1 MMAKVTLA
9 LIKQVR
15 EDTGA
20 GMLAVKKA
28 LDKADGDPNKAKDIL
43 REEGVQEAGKR
54 QGRKAQ
60 QGLVAYR
67 IVDEDGKKVGYAL
80 ELNSETDFVAETPQF
95 VKVGEKIIDAA
106 VAAHAKNADEVL
118 NAPTDDGKVSDTITQ
133 AAALFKEH
141 IKLGVFQRIE
151 GDNIDFYAHKK
162 SQEFPPSTIS
172 MIATDAKGASIAH
185 DVALQISAMSPRWLK
200 EEDVPA
206 DVVKHEEE
214 VEANKFRAA
223 GKPEKIIPM
232 IVKGSVKSFYKETVL
247 LDQEFVKDP
256 HKSVGQLFKE
266 NGAQAQAF
274 LRIEVGK
281 ADAEK
286 AAEKVADSAE

>member
-1 MMAKVTLA
+1 MAAKITLA

-60 QGLVAYR
+60 QGLVAYK
-67 IVDEDGKKVGYAL
+67 IVEEGDKKVGYAV
-80 ELNSETDFVAETPQF
+80 ELNSETDFVSETPQF
-95 VKVGEKIIDAA
+95 IEVGDKIINAI
-106 VAAHAKNADEVL
+106 VAAKATNRDEALAAK
-118 NAPTDDGKVSDTITQ
+118 TDDGTVSDTVTQ

-141 IKLGVFQRIE
+141 VKLGVFERIE
-151 GDNIDFYAHKK
+151 GDSIDVYAHRK
-162 SQEFPPSTIS
+162 SQEFPPSTVS
-172 MIATDAKGASIAH
+172 MIATDANGAKVAH
-185 DVALQISAMSPRWLK
+185 DIALQISAMSPRWLS

-206 DVVKHEEE
+206 EVVKHEEE
-214 VEANKFRAA
+214 VEAAKFRAA

-232 IVKGSVKSFYKETVL
+232 IVKGSVKSFFKETVL

-256 HKSVGQLFKE
+256 HKTVGQLLKE
-266 NGAQAQAF
+266 NNGTAQAM

-286 AAEKVADSAE
+286 AAEEVAAQSK